1 MLEEQQAHWP
11 YVYPQN
17 LENTNNLPD
26 HHHCAFAERNTDVK
40 EKQKDGS
47 ALGIK
52 LSIDDINCVPPDEDQ
67 RTHTMTHHYQQWW
80 EGRQMGVQC
89 RR

>member
-1 MLEEQQAHWP
+1 M
-11 YVYPQN
+11 
-17 LENTNNLPD
+17 
-26 HHHCAFAERNTDVK
+26 K

-47 ALGIK
+47 ALSIK

-80 EGRQMGVQC
+80 EGRQMGVQ
-89 RR
+89 